1 MAISPDRPRQPAAR
15 RSGSESGRGRD
26 SFLIRGTS
34 TGLESIYREERS
46 SAGSRSMQ
54 MGAKKLNLW
63 PPEACWRPSNFTSA
77 AFFFTGNE
85 HVEHVFIG
93 HLRELLGFLNTRASK
108 QVKSEQYFP

>member
-1 MAISPDRPRQPAAR
+1 
-15 RSGSESGRGRD
+15 
-26 SFLIRGTS
+26 
-34 TGLESIYREERS
+34 
-46 SAGSRSMQ
+46 MQ

-85 HVEHVFIG
+85 HVEHVFIE

-108 QVKSEQYFP
+108 QIKSERYFP